1 MHYQNHGP
9 HSIIQIIVVNFLAHI
24 YLSGNNPKILVGNF
38 IGDFVKGRN
47 LKEQFESEIAKG
59 IELHREIDFFTDTHP
74 IVRESK
80 KRLQPKY
87 GHYAPV
93 IVDVFYDFFLAK
105 YWSDYHPDPLADFAV
120 HSYQTILDFEPILPA
135 EVKRL
140 MPYMMKGN
148 WLLNYGKLEG
158 IQQALT
164 GMSRRTRFDS
174 KMDESVVELTE
185 YHDDFKK
192 EFDAFFPELKSHSE
206 NFIHQG

>member
-1 MHYQNHGP
+1 M
-9 HSIIQIIVVNFLAHI
+9 NFLAHI
-24 YLSGNNPKILVGNF
+24 YLSGDHPKIMVGNF

-47 LKEQFESEIAKG
+47 LTEQFEYEIAKG

-87 GHYAPV
+87 RHYAPV
-93 IVDVFYDFFLAK
+93 IVDVFYDYFLAK
-105 YWSDYHPDPLADFAV
+105 YWSDYHPDSLADFAAR
-120 HSYQTILDFEPILPA
+120 SYQTILDFESILPA

-148 WLLNYGKLEG
+148 WLVNYSKLEG

-164 GMSRRTRFDS
+164 GMSKRTRFDS
-174 KMDESVVELTE
+174 KMDESVVELKQ
-185 YHDDFKK
+185 YQNDFKK

-206 NFIHQG
+206 NFIHRG